1 MVIHI
6 LRWAFD
12 ERRTSCVSRKQTNLM
27 NFSKEDFKQQP
38 QQKQRE
44 TKKSYNED
52 IFIYLYTP
60 PPHTHSHTKKNVNR
74 KMDNHID
81 YI

>member
-12 ERRTSCVSRKQTNLM
+12 ERRTSCVSRKLTNLM
-27 NFSKEDFKQQP
+27 NFSKEDFEQQP
-38 QQKQRE
+38 QQQQKQRE

-60 PPHTHSHTKKNVNR
+60 PPSPHTHSHTKKNVNR
-74 KMDNHID
+74 
-81 YI
+81 